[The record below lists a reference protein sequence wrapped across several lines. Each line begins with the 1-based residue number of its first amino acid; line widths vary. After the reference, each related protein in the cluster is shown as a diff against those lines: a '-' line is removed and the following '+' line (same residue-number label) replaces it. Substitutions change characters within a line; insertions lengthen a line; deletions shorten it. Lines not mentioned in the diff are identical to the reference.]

1 MPVKIDIDYQKTQ
14 HNYEQEDMLELC
26 VRDYGP
32 GIPDDMINVLF
43 EPYATN
49 KARGTGLGLAIVK
62 KIIDE
67 HHGAIWVENRQ
78 PGASI
83 QIKLPIARASL

>member
-1 MPVKIDIDYQKTQ
+1 
-14 HNYEQEDMLELC
+14 MLELT

-32 GIPDDMINVLF
+32 GIPDEMVNILF

-49 KARGTGLGLAIVK
+49 KVRGTGLGLAIVK

-67 HHGAIWVENRQ
+67 HQGTIWVENKQ
-78 PGASI
+78 PGGASI
-83 QIKLPIARASL
+83 QISLPITRASL